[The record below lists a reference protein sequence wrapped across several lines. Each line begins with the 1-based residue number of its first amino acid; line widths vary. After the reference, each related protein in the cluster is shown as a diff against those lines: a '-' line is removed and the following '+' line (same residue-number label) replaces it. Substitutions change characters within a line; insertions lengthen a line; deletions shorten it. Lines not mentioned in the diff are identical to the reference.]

1 MCLPEWEGLTCY
13 IVAGGPSV
21 AAQDLTVLRGRKI
34 IAINSSYE
42 KVPFAEFLFFGDSR
56 WWFNHHPSLKSVTG
70 KLVTVSN
77 AALHP
82 SVLNMR
88 KINPPPGLTDIRTGL
103 AMRRTSLQGAI
114 NLAVHLG
121 VKRIVILGA
130 DMQAAPDGRTHHHK
144 SHPWPQ
150 RAGCWDEQM
159 ADLRLVNKPAKR
171 LGIEIVN
178 ASPSSLID
186 WWPKKPLG
194 ECLDC
199 PQPPS
204 A

>member
-1 MCLPEWEGLTCY
+1 MKLWICLPEWEGLTCY

-42 KVPFAEFLFFGDSR
+42 KVPFAEYLFFGDSR
-56 WWFNHHPSLKSVTG
+56 WWFNHHPSLKDFNG
-70 KLVTVSN
+70 KLVTVSA

-88 KINPPPGLTDIRTGL
+88 KINPPPGLTDIRTAI

-121 VKRIVILGA
+121 STRIVVIGA
-130 DMQAAPDGRTHHHK
+130 DMQAASDGRTHHHRP
-144 SHPWPQ
+144 HPWPQ

-178 ASPSSLID
+178 ASPSSRID
-186 WWPKKPLG
+186 WWQHKPLK
-194 ECLDC
+194 ECLQW
-199 PQPPS
+199 P
-204 A
+204 

>member
-1 MCLPEWEGLTCY
+1 MCLPEWEGLTSY

-42 KVPFAEFLFFGDSR
+42 KVPFAEYLFFGDSR
-56 WWFNHHPSLKSVTG
+56 WWFNHHPSLQDFKG
-70 KLVTVSN
+70 KLVTVSSS
-77 AALHP
+77 ALHP
-82 SVLNMR
+82 TVLNMR
-88 KINPPPGLTDIRTGL
+88 KINPPPGLTDIRT
-103 AMRRTSLQGAI
+103 AVSMRRTSLQGAI

-121 VKRIVILGA
+121 STRIVVIGA
-130 DMQAAPDGRTHHHK
+130 DMQAAPEGRTHHHRP
-144 SHPWPQ
+144 HPWPQ

-186 WWPKKPLG
+186 WWPHKPLK
-194 ECLDC
+194 ECLQW
-199 PQPPS
+199 P
-204 A
+204 